1 VTGDCNVVGIRI
13 PARPVLSL
21 LGAGGKG
28 TVLLKDC
35 LREMHYD
42 HCAVSAARL
51 HLSFMLQ
58 VRGLLRSLHERVATL
73 MDSFMTPLRG
83 LSHSL
88 ITPAEHARVQGCLPS
103 VRDSVAG
110 VLRHVDRACHIL
122 APASSLSAHL
132 LQDAVIETTM
142 QITSA
147 CGVMASY
154 ACTVHA
160 QTLTLRSMLS
170 HNQLLQV
177 FLAQVRKRLSPSSER
192 DSSPCRIPTFVECAA
207 VTF

>member
-1 VTGDCNVVGIRI
+1 MTGDCNVVGIRI

-83 LSHSL
+83 THPSA
-88 ITPAEHARVQGCLPS
+88 TVRV
-103 VRDSVAG
+103 
-110 VLRHVDRACHIL
+110 
-122 APASSLSAHL
+122 
-132 LQDAVIETTM
+132 
-142 QITSA
+142 
-147 CGVMASY
+147 GVMLDEDLQTEVNGLYVCDASLFPE
-154 ACTVHA
+154 ALDRPTV
-160 QTLTLRSMLS
+160 LTIIGLS
-170 HNQLLQV
+170 KRLARQLL
-177 FLAQVRKRLSPSSER
+177 AQ
-192 DSSPCRIPTFVECAA
+192 DQFVPAGSTVE
-207 VTF
+207 